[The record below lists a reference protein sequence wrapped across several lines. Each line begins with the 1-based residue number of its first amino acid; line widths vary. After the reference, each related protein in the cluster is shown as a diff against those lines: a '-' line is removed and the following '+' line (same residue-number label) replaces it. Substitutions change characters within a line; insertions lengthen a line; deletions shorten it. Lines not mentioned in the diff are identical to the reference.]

1 MKVPEGNIFSHVC
14 LSDQRG
20 GGGPHV
26 SITRDTLN
34 LTVQGLALLPSR
46 HETSLYSLPAL
57 PNLWTWDLT
66 VQVPC

>member
-1 MKVPEGNIFSHVC
+1 MFSVMSACVFTGAGWSHVT
-14 LSDQRG
+14 
-20 GGGPHV
+20 
-26 SITRDTLN
+26 ITRDALN

-57 PNLWTWDLT
+57 PHLWTWDLT